1 VSTVEAPQ
9 TQAPKP
15 KTPST
20 DSGRWRSLL
29 PPLIVGVVAVVAWE
43 VLVRVFNIQKFLI
56 PRPSSIIAA
65 LSTSWADILEGT
77 KRTGYVAVSGLIVG
91 VIIAVALALLC
102 TRFRF
107 MADALTPM
115 AAALAAT
122 PIVALAPIYFKWF
135 GATDPTAKQLVVVSV
150 VIFPVFI
157 NTARG
162 LLEVQNVQIE
172 LMHTY
177 GVGDWGIL
185 REVRLPNALPFFFT
199 SLKVA
204 SSLAVIAAI
213 VAEYFGGQQGTLGS
227 IITQSAGLSRYDRA
241 WAAVLMAALL
251 GIVLYAI
258 VVVLERTFM
267 PWQRAEARR

>member
-1 VSTVEAPQ
+1 MSTVEAP
-9 TQAPKP
+9 
-15 KTPST
+15 KTASTSKTAST
-20 DSGRWRSLL
+20 DSGRGRALL
-29 PPLIVGVVAVVAWE
+29 PPLIVGVCAVLAWE
-43 VLVRVFNIQKFLI
+43 ILVRVFNIQKFLI
-56 PRPSSIIAA
+56 PRPTSIVAA
-65 LSTSWADILEGT
+65 LIDSWGDILEGT
-77 KRTGYVAVSGLIVG
+77 KRTGYVAISGLIVG

-135 GATDPTAKQLVVVSV
+135 GATDPTAKQMVVVSV

-177 GVGDWGIL
+177 GVGDWTIL

>member
-1 VSTVEAPQ
+1 M
-9 TQAPKP
+9 
-15 KTPST
+15 
-20 DSGRWRSLL
+20 
-29 PPLIVGVVAVVAWE
+29 IVGVCAVLAWE
-43 VLVRVFNIQKFLI
+43 ILVRVFNIQKFLI
-56 PRPSSIIAA
+56 PRPSSIVAA
-65 LSTSWADILEGT
+65 LIDSWGDILEGT
-77 KRTGYVAVSGLIVG
+77 KRTGYVAISGLIVG

-135 GATDPTAKQLVVVSV
+135 GATDPTAKQMVVVSV

-177 GVGDWGIL
+177 GVGDWTIL